1 MAIVKVDNAATSGYL
16 AALSAQGAELES
28 IFGIVR
34 KNGSIISQS
43 GAGSLANA
51 VAEFEIRA
59 QKVNAKYQDI
69 LQFVSKTVSSLAS
82 DTTDIDSHAAGMIV

>member
-1 MAIVKVDNAATSGYL
+1 MAIVKVDNAAASGFL
-16 AALSAQGAELES
+16 AALASQGAELEN

-51 VAEFEIRA
+51 VAEFEVRA

-82 DTTDIDSHAAGMIV
+82 DTTDIDSRAAGMIV